1 MVSRTPDKSWY
12 GWDEEGGHCE
22 WVGWW
27 ANLLGCD
34 QEKMRKSASGLQVS
48 LRKFRSQSQGGW
60 RLAYRHIFAELTRVA
75 LSVAAVTVCTD
86 LRVALK
92 ARSKGEFII
101 R

>member
-12 GWDEEGGHCE
+12 AWDEEGGHCE
-22 WVGWW
+22 WEGWW

-34 QEKMRKSASGLQVS
+34 LEKTQIGQWLAGFLAEIS
-48 LRKFRSQSQGGW
+48 LAVAGRM
-60 RLAYRHIFAELTRVA
+60 ATCVRHIFAELTRVA
-75 LSVAAVTVCTD
+75 LSVADVTVCTD